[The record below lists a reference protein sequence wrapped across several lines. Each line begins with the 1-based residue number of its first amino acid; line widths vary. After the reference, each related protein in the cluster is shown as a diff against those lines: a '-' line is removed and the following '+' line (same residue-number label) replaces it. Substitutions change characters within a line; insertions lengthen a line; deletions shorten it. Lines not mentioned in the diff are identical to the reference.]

1 MSWFTESIVM
11 RIHEEGFRIAM
22 QKELQ
27 LTREQAEDFY
37 SELRGQPHFDELV
50 NRMTMC
56 VPDAC

>member
-1 MSWFTESIVM
+1 M